1 VLHIFLTAG
10 VLAGASVAAALTPVD
25 VVTGAPV
32 LGQPGIRQDHKLVP
46 ASVVAGAPV
55 LPLVVLRQDHGLVPV
70 ALQAG
75 APVVGQPAIR
85 QDHALVPQGIVTGAP
100 AFDALRVVQNVG
112 LVPLSV
118 TCGAPIVGVLVV
130 RPTGRRP
137 VRVGSDQLG
146 RVDAD
151 LRPLPDGGAVRG
163 MAEGSVRSAV
173 PAPMMRRPTGMQVRR
188 GYSGGRR

>member
-1 VLHIFLTAG
+1 MLQVYLAARVLG
-10 VLAGASVAAALTPVD
+10 GASAAALTPVD

-32 LGQPGIRQDHKLVP
+32 LGQPGIRQDHVLVP
-46 ASVVAGAPV
+46 ASVATAAPV
-55 LPLVVLRQDHGLVPV
+55 LPLVVLRQNHGLVPV
-70 ALQAG
+70 GLQAG
-75 APVVGQPAIR
+75 VPVVGVPAVR
-85 QDHALVPQGIVTGAP
+85 QDHALIPQGIVTGAP
-100 AFDALRVVQNVG
+100 VLDALHVVQNVG

-118 TCGAPIVGVLVV
+118 ASGAPIVGVLVV
-130 RPTGRRP
+130 RATGRRP

-151 LRPLPDGGAVRG
+151 LRPLPDAGAVRG

-173 PAPMMRRPTGMQVRR
+173 PAPMMRRPAGMQVRR